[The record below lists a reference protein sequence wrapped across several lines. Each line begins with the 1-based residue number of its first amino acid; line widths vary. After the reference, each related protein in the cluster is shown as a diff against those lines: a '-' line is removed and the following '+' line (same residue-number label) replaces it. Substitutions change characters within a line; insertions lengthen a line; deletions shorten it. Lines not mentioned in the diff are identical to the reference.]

1 MELEKIRNAGLS
13 SLIQHSHAMLE
24 RAEAGDWE
32 TVIKDEIK
40 RRELINSF
48 FSRPSNIA
56 SEPEIST
63 AIQELLQ
70 INDELEKLTLDA
82 RSAVKNDI
90 DTISKGRKAVS
101 VYTDHV
107 G

>member
-1 MELEKIRNAGLS
+1 MELENIRTTGLS
-13 SLIQHSHAMLE
+13 NLIQHSHSMLE

-32 TVIKDEIK
+32 TVIRDEIK
-40 RRELINSF
+40 RREMINLF

-56 SEPEIST
+56 NEPDIST

-70 INDELEKLTLDA
+70 INDKLEKLTLEA
-82 RSAVKNDI
+82 RNAVKDDI
-90 DTISKGRKAVS
+90 DTIGKGRKAVNA
-101 VYTDHV
+101 YTDNA

>member
-1 MELEKIRNAGLS
+1 MELENIRNAGLS
-13 SLIQHSHAMLE
+13 RLIQHSHSMLE

-32 TVIKDEIK
+32 TVIKDEIQ

-56 SEPEIST
+56 NEPNIGI

-70 INDELEKLTLDA
+70 INDKLEKLTLDA
-82 RSAVKNDI
+82 RNAAKNDI

-101 VYTDHV
+101 AYTESA